1 MMKNLRKFMLTKYVL
16 LACIF
21 AGSAY
26 TTPMNREKIEKQ
38 IKNYEQYALS
48 HEMLAYAIRDME
60 IQHPEWVYRQAILES
75 GGLCSKLAR
84 NQNNLFGMKMP
95 RRRDTFAAGAG
106 RNRYAKYESWAHS
119 VADYKLYQG
128 DKEIKDYKSFL
139 KSRKYSETNN
149 YIDRLK
155 SIKVSDRILKILHS

>member
-1 MMKNLRKFMLTKYVL
+1 MMKNLRKFMLTKYIL

-21 AGSAY
+21 AASAY

-48 HEMLAYAIRDME
+48 HETLALAIRDMD

-75 GGLCSKLAR
+75 GGLSSRLVR
-84 NQNNLFGMKMP
+84 TQNNLFGMKMP
-95 RRRDTFAAGAG
+95 RKRDTFASGPG
-106 RNRYAKYESWAHS
+106 SNRYAKYNSWAHS

-128 DKEIKDYKSFL
+128 EKEIKDYKTFL
-139 KSRKYSETNN
+139 KSRKYSETGN
-149 YIDRLK
+149 YIERLK
-155 SIKVSDRILKILHS
+155 SIKVSERILKILHS

>member
-1 MMKNLRKFMLTKYVL
+1 MMKNLRKFMLTKYIL

-38 IKNYEQYALS
+38 IKNYEKYALS

-60 IQHPEWVYRQAILES
+60 IQHPEWAYRQAMLES
-75 GGLCSKLAR
+75 GSLSSRLTR
-84 NQNNLFGMKMP
+84 RQNNLFGMKMP
-95 RRRDTFAAGAG
+95 RKRDTFASAPGS
-106 RNRYAKYESWAHS
+106 NRYAKYDTWAHS

-128 DKEIKDYKSFL
+128 EKEIKDYKKFL

-149 YIDRLK
+149 YVDRLNA
-155 SIKVSDRILKILHS
+155 IKIPDNILKILHS